1 MLSLYAYSLILQ
13 VFVIWFLNL
22 LHFVF
27 KVFDHLTIILNSFSG
42 SLPISCSCIWTSV
55 FLLCSFI
62 YIVFLCLFIIIIIIN
77 FFTYCVWALLFPG
90 FKFVFLLLLVFA
102 LWRKGW
108 LSSLCWLLIRGD
120 LCLCS
125 SGRKWVSFFFLWWAG
140 LCKVV
145 YFWVSMGLLSV
156 DDCFCLAFSLG
167 KVSWSVCCQ

>member
-1 MLSLYAYSLILQ
+1 MSMVIVLTALMVSCIFSILFSSLQII
-13 VFVIWFLNL
+13 FTI
-22 LHFVF
+22 
-27 KVFDHLTIILNSFSG
+27 IILNSLSG
-42 SLPISCSCIWTSV
+42 RSVISS
-55 FLLCSFI
+55 
-62 YIVFLCLFIIIIIIN
+62 LFIWSCEFVLSLCYISLSFH
-77 FFTYCVWALLFPG
+77 FFPLTYSSWGLLFPG
-90 FKFVFLLLLVFA
+90 FRFVFLLLLVFA

>member
-1 MLSLYAYSLILQ
+1 MSMVIVLTALMVSCIFSILFSSLQII
-13 VFVIWFLNL
+13 FTI
-22 LHFVF
+22 
-27 KVFDHLTIILNSFSG
+27 IILNSLSG
-42 SLPISCSCIWTSV
+42 RSVISS
-55 FLLCSFI
+55 
-62 YIVFLCLFIIIIIIN
+62 LFIWSCEFVVSLCYISLSFH
-77 FFTYCVWALLFPG
+77 FFPLTYSSWGLLFPG
-90 FKFVFLLLLVFA
+90 FRFVFLLLLVFA

>member
-1 MLSLYAYSLILQ
+1 MSMVIVLTALMVSCIFSILFSSLQII
-13 VFVIWFLNL
+13 FTI
-22 LHFVF
+22 
-27 KVFDHLTIILNSFSG
+27 IILNSLSG
-42 SLPISCSCIWTSV
+42 RSVISS
-55 FLLCSFI
+55 
-62 YIVFLCLFIIIIIIN
+62 LFIWSCEFVVSLCYISLSFH
-77 FFTYCVWALLFPG
+77 FFPLTYSSWGLLFPG
-90 FKFVFLLLLVFA
+90 FRFVFLLLLVFA

-167 KVSWSVCCQ
+167 KVSWRVCCQ